1 MVEIDTLPAY
11 ERRYFLRWIARA
23 AEKYLKDPEVRKRYE
38 AWEKEQAE
46 KEQAEKEQA
55 ALKLL
60 DV

>member
-46 KEQAEKEQA
+46 KEQA

-60 DV
+60 DA

>member
-23 AEKYLKDPEVRKRYE
+23 AEEYLKDPEVRKRYE

-46 KEQAEKEQA
+46 KETGGAEAAGCVKE
-55 ALKLL
+55 
-60 DV
+60 